1 MSCQTAV
8 MRMRLSIPQ
17 TPSVSYNS
25 TKRVLLLRY
34 FTATSATEL
43 SVPVEELRVRDPQC
57 GAVLPGQD
65 KLQYTGVSPV
75 TLDFKGRYGVSVV
88 WSDGH
93 FADIFPFHVLRRI
106 AEELS
111 SGKQQ

>member
-1 MSCQTAV
+1 M
-8 MRMRLSIPQ
+8 
-17 TPSVSYNS
+17 SYNS
-25 TKRVLLLRY
+25 ARRVLLLRY

-43 SVPVEELRVRDPQC
+43 SVPVEELRVRDPQS
-57 GAVLPGQD
+57 GAVLAGQQD
-65 KLQYTGVSPV
+65 RRQYAGVSPV

-106 AEELS
+106 AEEVS
-111 SGKQQ
+111 SGEQ